1 MNLKKLNSIIP
12 IVSVGV
18 MIVWGTL
25 AKDYRYSWLAV
36 FVGGI
41 LMAVINV
48 ISGKDEKKKK
58 DESAD
63 EDDQEE

>member
-1 MNLKKLNSIIP
+1 MDLKKLNVIIP

-25 AKDYRYSWLAV
+25 AKSYDKSWLAV

-41 LMAVINV
+41 IMTIFNV
-48 ISGKDEKKKK
+48 MGKKNGR
-58 DESAD
+58 
-63 EDDQEE
+63 DD

>member
-1 MNLKKLNSIIP
+1 MNRKTLNTIIP

-18 MIVWGTL
+18 MVVWGTL
-25 AKDYRYSWLAV
+25 AKSYDKSWLAV

-48 ISGKDEKKKK
+48 IGKNK
-58 DESAD
+58 DD
-63 EDDQEE
+63 KDK

>member
-1 MNLKKLNSIIP
+1 MNLKTWNVIIP

-25 AKDYRYSWLAV
+25 AKSYEHSWLAV

-41 LMAVINV
+41 LMVILNV
-48 ISGKDEKKKK
+48 IGKNK
-58 DESAD
+58 DK
-63 EDDQEE
+63 

>member
-1 MNLKKLNSIIP
+1 MNLKTWNIIIP

-25 AKDYRYSWLAV
+25 AKSYEHSWLAV

-41 LMAVINV
+41 LMTIINV
-48 ISGKDEKKKK
+48 VGRNKDK
-58 DESAD
+58 
-63 EDDQEE
+63 